1 MKASVRFLLLVGAF
15 GVNGGGGGVAE
26 VGWDWLGM
34 KGSRG
39 SPNVL
44 SHKQVTHG
52 GFHHRRGGLWLA

>member
-1 MKASVRFLLLVGAF
+1 M
-15 GVNGGGGGVAE
+15 GGGGGVAE